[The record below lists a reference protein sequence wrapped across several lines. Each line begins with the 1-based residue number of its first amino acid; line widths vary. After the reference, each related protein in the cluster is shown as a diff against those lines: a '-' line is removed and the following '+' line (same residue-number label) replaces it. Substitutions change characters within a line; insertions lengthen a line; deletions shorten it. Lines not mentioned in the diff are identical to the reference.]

1 MAEFITDINI
11 QNILNYAISMDA
23 SDVYIVAGCP
33 ITMKVS
39 GEMLKITEQS
49 VMPDVTKQL
58 VNEIYSIY
66 KNENMIKLNETGDA
80 DFSFSISHLGRFRCN
95 AYKQRGSY
103 AAVLRVVKFDLPDFS
118 ELNIPKK
125 VIELASLK
133 KGLVLVTGPTGSG
146 KSTTL
151 ASIIDTIN
159 HTQKKHIITIE
170 DPIEFIHKHDQ
181 SIVSQ
186 REIDED
192 TGSYQIALRAAL
204 RQSPDVILLGE
215 MRDFE
220 TIQTAITAAETGQL
234 VFSTLHT
241 VGAAKTIDRIIDV
254 FPPAQQQQVRI
265 QLSMVLQAVVSQ
277 QLIPG
282 VNGEIV
288 PAFEIMVVNSA
299 IRNLIRE
306 SKVFQ
311 IDNFIYQGQS
321 EGMQTMDSEIL
332 RLYNEKKISA
342 ENALLY
348 ATNKDAMAGKIR

>member
-1 MAEFITDINI
+1 MSEFITDINI

-133 KGLVLVTGPTGSG
+133 YLQGVEISPILKFLAQSIILK
-146 KSTTL
+146 KSTLLQLKTRL
-151 ASIIDTIN
+151 NLFTSTI
-159 HTQKKHIITIE
+159 K
-170 DPIEFIHKHDQ
+170 
-181 SIVSQ
+181 
-186 REIDED
+186 
-192 TGSYQIALRAAL
+192 
-204 RQSPDVILLGE
+204 
-215 MRDFE
+215 
-220 TIQTAITAAETGQL
+220 
-234 VFSTLHT
+234 
-241 VGAAKTIDRIIDV
+241 
-254 FPPAQQQQVRI
+254 
-265 QLSMVLQAVVSQ
+265 VL
-277 QLIPG
+277 
-282 VNGEIV
+282 
-288 PAFEIMVVNSA
+288 
-299 IRNLIRE
+299 
-306 SKVFQ
+306 
-311 IDNFIYQGQS
+311 
-321 EGMQTMDSEIL
+321 
-332 RLYNEKKISA
+332 
-342 ENALLY
+342 
-348 ATNKDAMAGKIR
+348 